1 MLRLS
6 FDNDGQNSPA
16 ELVTRF
22 FFLLYSYPMIL
33 RVEEI
38 SLVFEISYSFSGLE

>member
-6 FDNDGQNSPA
+6 F
-16 ELVTRF
+16 ELLLLNLSLDF
-22 FFLLYSYPMIL
+22 FFLLYFYSVNL
-33 RVEEI
+33 KVEEI